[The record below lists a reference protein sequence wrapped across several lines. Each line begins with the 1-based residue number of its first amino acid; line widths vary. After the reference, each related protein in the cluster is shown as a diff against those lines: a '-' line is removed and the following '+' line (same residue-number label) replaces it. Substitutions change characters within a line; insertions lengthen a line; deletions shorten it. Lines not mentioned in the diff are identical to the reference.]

1 MKKYLLFLFALG
13 TIHAQDSAVHDQL
26 TNGIFES
33 YVTEAGNTI
42 HTGDT
47 LTIGIPSIDRGFR
60 WISQG
65 GQHGANFLAGKKVVV
80 DKLKTYG
87 NKRQGYKMYVHFK
100 GYGLLPVLIDYEI
113 ALRTKELED
122 PFK

>member
-1 MKKYLLFLFALG
+1 MKNYFLLLF
-13 TIHAQDSAVHDQL
+13 TISTMHAQDSANFNQL
-26 TNGIFES
+26 TSGTFNS
-33 YVTEAGNTI
+33 YVTEDNHTI
-42 HTGDT
+42 NIGDT
-47 LTIGIPSIDRGFR
+47 LTIGLPSIDRGFR

-65 GQHGANFLAGKKVVV
+65 GQFGANFLAGKKVVV

>member
-1 MKKYLLFLFALG
+1 MKIFTLFLIFS
-13 TIHAQDSAVHDQL
+13 TILHAQESAVFDQL
-26 TNGIFES
+26 TSGTFNS
-33 YVTEAGNTI
+33 YVTEDNHTI
-42 HTGDT
+42 NIGDT
-47 LTIGIPSIDRGFR
+47 LTIGLPSIDRGFR

-65 GQHGANFLAGKKVVV
+65 GQYGANFLAGKKVVV

-113 ALRTKELED
+113 ALKTKELED
-122 PFK
+122 PFN